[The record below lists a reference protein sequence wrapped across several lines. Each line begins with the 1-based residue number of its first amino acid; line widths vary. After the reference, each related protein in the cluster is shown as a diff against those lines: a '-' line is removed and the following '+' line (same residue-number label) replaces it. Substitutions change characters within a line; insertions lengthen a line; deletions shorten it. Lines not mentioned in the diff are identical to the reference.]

1 MCWILE
7 RVRMWKV
14 KQERKGNVITT
25 TGENQEKTESLYTE
39 TLI

>member
-14 KQERKGNVITT
+14 KEEREGNVITT
-25 TGENQEKTESLYTE
+25 TGEIKRRLNPYILKP
-39 TLI
+39 